1 MRFFLKIALVLS
13 IISGFGLPNQLRASE
28 STSRPT
34 LGNLMVNSTAK
45 FYYNFPNAAKPS
57 SFQFCQLGAGSY
69 DVGYKAWIIDGYYL
83 IRFSHDIP
91 GCESDS
97 GFVSMDA
104 DVDLPSE
111 LIVPVTKDESVIA
124 RQEHMSGV
132 TTRSVAFYKERQ
144 NYDRVKTRVLDWFGG
159 LVNGCVLF
167 ATNSL
172 RLSGT
177 NIPVTYQIDGDA
189 ITLTTKPFI
198 RHMLDNLKWKKITD
212 IDAFEPGDIG
222 VTIDAVGYPTYP
234 SHVYTFM
241 GWQDKS
247 RHIAFVN
254 DNQGFM
260 KPRFI
265 DGGSTDD
272 KTQYAVR
279 PPR

>member
-1 MRFFLKIALVLS
+1 MRFLLKIALVLS
-13 IISGFGLPNQLRASE
+13 IFSGCGSPNQLMISDSKSIPAIGKLR
-28 STSRPT
+28 
-34 LGNLMVNSTAK
+34 VNSLTR
-45 FYYNFPNAAKPS
+45 FYYLFPNSPKQGS
-57 SFQFCQLGAGSY
+57 SEFCQLSEGSY
-69 DVGYKAWIIDGYYL
+69 DLGFKAWIIDGHYL
-83 IRFSHDIP
+83 VRFSRDIP
-91 GCESDS
+91 GCESNS
-97 GFVSMDA
+97 GFIKLES
-104 DVDLPSE
+104 DVNLPGE
-111 LIVPVTKDESVIA
+111 VIVPLTKDESIVP
-124 RQEHMSGV
+124 RPEHMSGV
-132 TTRSVAFYKERQ
+132 TTRSVAFYKQRE
-144 NYDRVKTRVLDWFGG
+144 NYDRVKARVLDWFGST
-159 LVNGCVLF
+159 VNGCVLF

-177 NIPVTYQIDGDA
+177 NIPVTYQIEGDA

-198 RHMLDNLKWKKITD
+198 RHMLENLKWTKIED

-247 RHIAFVN
+247 KRIAYVN

-260 KPRFI
+260 KLRFI
-265 DGGSTDD
+265 DGGATDD